1 MKSLACEDTK
11 GIDDPPKGIDDPTT
25 YSQAPDVIYFLIFLM
40 GHQTPP
46 NTLVLWGKRLIA
58 SQTMGVG
65 LSGGVVLV
73 VDNVLYTTMPLR
85 KTGFPQLKQNKCSYQ
100 LIPRV

>member
-46 NTLVLWGKRLIA
+46 NSLVLWCKFQKNQSGTPPPDATYLVFTILTDLKLIY
-58 SQTMGVG
+58 SFNQTEE
-65 LSGGVVLV
+65 
-73 VDNVLYTTMPLR
+73 
-85 KTGFPQLKQNKCSYQ
+85 
-100 LIPRV
+100 